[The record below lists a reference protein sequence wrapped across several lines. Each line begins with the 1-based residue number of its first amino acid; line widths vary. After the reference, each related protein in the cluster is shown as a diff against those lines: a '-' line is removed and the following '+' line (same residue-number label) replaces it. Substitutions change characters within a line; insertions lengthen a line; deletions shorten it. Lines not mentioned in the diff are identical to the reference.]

1 MSETTRVTNQFESQA
16 PRNCWARCGAPPVG
30 YNLWASSCR
39 QVIRAAIWEQLI
51 YCPAFSNSKAKPG
64 PGVRFQKYGSDLPP
78 CWWWIWLHLL
88 DRSSTLSA
96 VQATP
101 NLWSYSSEPDPF
113 KVNNFG
119 KLIRSLGE
127 ASKALERRKWEE
139 DGY

>member
-1 MSETTRVTNQFESQA
+1 MGFVLPAGNSSGNL
-16 PRNCWARCGAPPVG
+16 GAA
-30 YNLWASSCR
+30 NLLPSILC
-39 QVIRAAIWEQLI
+39 
-51 YCPAFSNSKAKPG
+51 NSKAKPG
-64 PGVRFQKYGSDLPP
+64 PRVRFQKYGSDLPP